1 MSSFF
6 FLFVCVLGY
15 LATLQAALDALILG
29 GIQEEHELDIDLL
42 AHDRL
47 PAIQIVLFKKNKK
60 TKEKRKNMDQGYE
73 AAGRASSG
81 RVTLL
86 RGKPSIR
93 NLSLPLAVMA
103 FSIRPT
109 VIATGTMVPSLM

>member
-6 FLFVCVLGY
+6 FSFVCAFGY

-47 PAIQIVLFKKNKK
+47 PAIQIVLFKKKK
-60 TKEKRKNMDQGYE
+60 QRKKEKHGP
-73 AAGRASSG
+73 
-81 RVTLL
+81 RV
-86 RGKPSIR
+86 
-93 NLSLPLAVMA
+93 
-103 FSIRPT
+103 
-109 VIATGTMVPSLM
+109 